1 MIEEVVLKTI
11 GDLIEFTTQNNFG
24 KYPIMNFTFRGQKKA
39 DYKLT
44 SGIHRYCES
53 DKEYIENRTLA
64 NFRKYGQSFNP
75 QLCNSVWA
83 NMIIAQHHGLPT
95 RLLDFSISPLV
106 ALYFALGDIYS
117 DDTVAIWAISH
128 VKLNQLLPQEY
139 KKTLNRCMGRSFTIE
154 ALDEM
159 KISISDYNKHM
170 GNSSLL
176 FIEPPSID
184 QRIINQFS
192 HFALM
197 PDQLDPL
204 NEFLEK
210 ITIPKVAYKFL
221 ILPQYKRMFK
231 QQLDTLNITERTLFP
246 GLDGIASYLAR
257 RYRNNF

>member
-1 MIEEVVLKTI
+1 MIEEKVLRTI
-11 GDLIEFTTQNNFG
+11 GDLIEFTTQNNIG

-44 SGIHRYCES
+44 SGLQRCCGE

-75 QLCNSVWA
+75 RLCHSVWE

-106 ALYFALGDIYS
+106 ALYFAVEDIHS
-117 DDTVAIWAISH
+117 DDTAAIWAISH

-139 KKTLNRCMGRSFTIE
+139 KNTLNRRMGRSFTVE

-170 GNSSLL
+170 GDSSLL

-192 HFALM
+192 HFALV

-204 NEFLEK
+204 DDFLEK
-210 ITIPKVAYKFL
+210 NTIPNVAYKFL
-221 ILPQYKRMFK
+221 ILPQDKSVFK

-257 RYRNNF
+257 RYRDNF